1 MAVTSE
7 AIRLV
12 ADREE
17 SDVIASISVARG
29 NHAAGCDL
37 QVGIII
43 VYYHYLT
50 ASPFCVA
57 AQPSGGPDPCLD
69 RILSDWEERPGK
81 AHPPKKR
88 LSLSLRAA
96 ASQGADTLLLC
107 GSDIDLPMSRA
118 QHRIPRPIGSRRNC
132 AGQMALSLGHPG
144 TTAVCQV
151 WLRTRS
157 ITPKTCETISAPI
170 WRTDPSVA

>member
-1 MAVTSE
+1 MAVISE

-43 VYYHYLT
+43 VYYRYLI

-57 AQPSGGPDPCLD
+57 ARPSGGPDPCLD
-69 RILSDWEERPGK
+69 RILSDWEEQPGK

-88 LSLSLRAA
+88 YRWRCEQPHPKGLIPCCSA
-96 ASQGADTLLLC
+96 GATSTC
-107 GSDIDLPMSRA
+107 QPMSRGL
-118 QHRIPRPIGSRRNC
+118 HRIPRPIGSRRNW
-132 AGQMALSLGHPG
+132 ARLTASFLGRPG
-144 TTAVCQV
+144 ITVACQA
-151 WLRTRS
+151 WSRTHS
-157 ITPKTCETISAPI
+157 ITRKT
-170 WRTDPSVA
+170 